1 MTIRPY
7 HHVDLMYGTT
17 ATTHYDFDRSDREQ
31 LIKNVIG
38 IGNIIQSFEVDKGH
52 QNGLEIHQITTTGII
67 LVYNRHSRKLVTKL
81 IARPE
86 QIARYFC
93 DCKFAVPYSVLQ
105 IAMEHEQK
113 GYNRI

>member
-7 HHVDLMYGTT
+7 CHVDFIYGTT
-17 ATTHYDFDRSDREQ
+17 ATTHYNFGRSNREQ

-38 IGNIIQSFEVDKGH
+38 VGNVIQSFEVDKGH
-52 QNGLEIHQITTTGII
+52 QNGLEIHQITNTGII
-67 LVYNRHSRKLVTKL
+67 LIYNRKSRKLITKL

-93 DCKFAVPYSVLQ
+93 DCDFAVPYYVLQ
-105 IAMEHEQK
+105 IAMEHEQM